1 MERVVDVLAK
11 DIAKGKDIYIEW
23 DDKLQIHYSDQISL
37 EVLYKKIKTWY
48 TIESN
53 LYIIVW

>member
-11 DIAKGKDIYIEW
+11 DVAKGKDIYIEW
-23 DDKLQIHYSDQISL
+23 ADNLQIHYSDQISL

-53 LYIIVW
+53 LYIIV

>member
-11 DIAKGKDIYIEW
+11 DI
-23 DDKLQIHYSDQISL
+23 DKLQIHYSDQISL

-53 LYIIVW
+53 LYIIV